1 MWVSPEAHSTPLSF
15 NLRQQHI
22 PAVIPSRIPPAQG
35 SRGQAAR
42 MNLMLSPHLSLSVTP
57 ACGIDPSVLRPH
69 CAAEDRLRRWRPLRQ
84 GIDASL
90 VSQIDADRIY
100 TVLSGS
106 WQISTRRTYGA
117 GLLLFHTYCDR
128 KVPPVPEAQRA
139 PIHAPLLL
147 DFLTACAGVY
157 AGSSVKNYAYGLRA
171 WHTVHALT
179 WSVDE
184 VQLQAALSAAEK
196 LAPPSSRREKRAPVT
211 VDYLVLLAPHF
222 DLSAP
227 LDAAVFACLTTV
239 FWSLSR
245 LGEFVVP
252 GVDSFDPLRHIKAG
266 DVTQGSVS
274 RFGLMVTSFAI
285 PSTKVAP
292 VNGETVQWSRQEGP
306 ADPDAAFRNHMEVN
320 RPNPQDHLFSW
331 RNSRGVLTPLSRY
344 SFMRRVGS
352 AVSKAGVPR
361 LQGHGLRIGGV
372 LEFLLR
378 GVPFD
383 VVKEMGRWSSNAFSI
398 YLRKHADI
406 LAPYIQDAPL
416 LEPFTRVAMPPGPSA
431 RS

>member
-1 MWVSPEAHSTPLSF
+1 ME
-15 NLRQQHI
+15 
-22 PAVIPSRIPPAQG
+22 G
-35 SRGQAAR
+35 S
-42 MNLMLSPHLSLSVTP
+42 N
-57 ACGIDPSVLRPH
+57 
-69 CAAEDRLRRWRPLRQ
+69 
-84 GIDASL
+84 
-90 VSQIDADRIY
+90 VSQTDADRIY
-100 TVLSGS
+100 TVLSSS
-106 WQISTRRTYGA
+106 WQISTKRTYGA

-157 AGSSVKNYAYGLRA
+157 AGTSVKNYAYGLCA

-179 WSVDE
+179 WLVSE

-196 LAPPSSRREKRAPVT
+196 LAPPASRREKRAPVT
-211 VDYLVLLAPHF
+211 VAYLELLAPHF
-222 DLSAP
+222 DPTVP

-252 GVDSFDPLRHIKAG
+252 GVDSFNPVRHIKAG
-266 DVTQGSVS
+266 DVTQGVVG
-274 RFGLMVTSFAI
+274 RLGLSVTSFAI

-292 VNGETVQWSRQEGP
+292 VNGETVQWSRQDGP
-306 ADPDAAFRNHMEVN
+306 ADPDAAFRNHMAINE
-320 RPNPQDHLFSW
+320 PGSQDHLFAW
-331 RNSRGVLTPLSRY
+331 RNPRGVLTPLSRY
-344 SFMRRVGS
+344 SFMRRIGS
-352 AVSKAGVPR
+352 AVSKAGVTR

-383 VVKEMGRWSSNAFSI
+383 VVKEMGRWSSNAFSV

-416 LEPFTRVAMPPGPSA
+416 LEPFTRVAMPDGSST
-431 RS
+431 RH